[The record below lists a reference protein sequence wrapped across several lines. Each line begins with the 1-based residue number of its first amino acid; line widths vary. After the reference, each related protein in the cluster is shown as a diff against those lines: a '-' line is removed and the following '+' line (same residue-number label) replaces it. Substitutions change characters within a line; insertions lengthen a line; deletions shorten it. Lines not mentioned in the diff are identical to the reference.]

1 VSRGDWLVS
10 PGMMIPFLLLAA
22 TFSGGVSAPP
32 LPSTHDDPSIRLW
45 LSDDGRYRPGDRA
58 SVRVQTRDD
67 GYLIVLHVDPER
79 QVRVL
84 FPLNPG
90 DDNFVRG
97 GKRYEIHGRGG
108 REAFTVTG
116 RSARGTVY
124 AAVSRER
131 FRLDRYAEGGQW
143 NLAALDSVRISDDP
157 EADLNAFVRDIA
169 QGAFDYDLLGYGT
182 YRRAYAYVP
191 YYGYGYGYPF
201 YPPFASGLFFGFGFD
216 GGFRPFGLG
225 FRRFGRF
232 GRFR

>member
-1 VSRGDWLVS
+1 
-10 PGMMIPFLLLAA
+10 MISSLLLAS
-22 TFSGGVSAPP
+22 TLFGGLSAPP
-32 LPSTHDDPSIRLW
+32 LPPTHDDPTIRLW

-58 SVRVQTRDD
+58 RVRVQARND

-79 QVRVL
+79 RVRVL

-97 GKRYEIHGRGG
+97 GKRYEIQGRGG

-116 RSARGTVY
+116 RSAQGTVY

-131 FRLDRYAEGGQW
+131 FRLDQYTAGGQW
-143 NLAALDSVRISDDP
+143 NVAALDSVPTSGDP
-157 EADLNAFVRDIA
+157 EADMNAFVRGIA
-169 QGAFDYDLLGYGT
+169 PDAFDYDLLSYGT
-182 YRRAYAYVP
+182 YRRAYAYAP

-216 GGFRPFGLG
+216 YGYRPFGFG

-232 GRFR
+232 GRFGRFR